1 MEGEAK
7 SGASILVAEDDG
19 SVARAVA
26 TRLEPEGH
34 RVRWVRTIREARN
47 ELRDDPA
54 DLVLLDSALE
64 TDGLE
69 YFQALRFAPE
79 APRGGIVVLAE
90 QNDVRRREHA
100 KQLGAAAVVS
110 KPVRGDDLA
119 VMLRD
124 LIAHL

>member
-7 SGASILVAEDDG
+7 SGASILIAEDEG

-26 TRLEPEGH
+26 SRLEPEGH
-34 RVRWVRTIREARN
+34 KVRWVRTIREART

-54 DLVLLDSALE
+54 DLVLIDSALE

-79 APRGGIVVLAE
+79 APRGGIIVLAE
-90 QNDVRRREHA
+90 QSDVRKREHA
-100 KQLGAAAVVS
+100 QQLGAAAVVS
-110 KPVRGDDLA
+110 KPVQGDELA

-124 LIAHL
+124 LIRHL